1 MKKHQV
7 PTTSMPDIAT
17 RVYNH
22 NFKLDPIVRSLL
34 DTDIYK
40 LLMLQTIWKERKDV
54 PVTFSL
60 INRTRSVRLADE
72 IDEKELR
79 AQLDHARR
87 IRLSKK
93 ELIWLTG
100 NTFYGK
106 ERLFTKEFLEWF
118 RTYQLPEYQLSV
130 EDGQYVLSF
139 EGTWAD
145 VTLWEIP
152 VLSIISELRSRAATH
167 GVGRFELD
175 VLYAR
180 AKAKLWEKVLELNKL
195 PDLRIAD
202 FGTRRRHS
210 FLWQRWCIA
219 AMKEGL
225 GEKFVG
231 TSNVLMAMDLDL
243 DAIGTNA
250 HELPMVEAA
259 LANGEQELLQSPYS
273 VLKSWSRTYDG
284 NLLIVLPDTYGT
296 TRFLER
302 APDWVAD
309 WSGFRI
315 DSKEPIA
322 GGEELIA
329 WWQSRGKDPKDKLLI
344 FSDGLTVE
352 TIIEAYERFNGRVRL
367 SFGWGTHLTND
378 FSDCATV
385 YTSQL
390 KAISLVCKVR
400 QADGKPTVKLSDNF
414 DKATGPKK
422 EIERYRSI
430 FGLENMERHDVTV

>member
-1 MKKHQV
+1 MIQN
-7 PTTSMPDIAT
+7 PMPDIAS

-22 NFKLDPIVRSLL
+22 TFKLDPIVRSLL
-34 DTDIYK
+34 DTDVYK
-40 LLMLQTIWKERKDV
+40 LLMLQTIWKEKADV

-60 INRTRSVRLADE
+60 INRTKSVRLVDE
-72 IDEKELR
+72 IDESDLR
-79 AQLDHARR
+79 EQLDHARTL
-87 IRLSKK
+87 RLSKK
-93 ELIWLTG
+93 EFIWLAG

-106 ERLFTKEFLEWF
+106 ERLFSAEFLNWLKN
-118 RTYQLPEYQLSV
+118 YQLPDYELSKSN
-130 EDGQYVLSF
+130 GQYQIDF
-139 EGTWAD
+139 KGTWAD

-152 VLSIISELRSRAATH
+152 VLSIISELRSRAALQPI
-167 GVGRFELD
+167 GRFELD

-180 AKAKLWEKVLELNKL
+180 AKAKLWEKVLRLEALPELI
-195 PDLRIAD
+195 IAD

-225 GEKFVG
+225 GEKFIG

-243 DAIGTNA
+243 EAIGTNA

-259 LANGEQELLQSPYS
+259 SAKDDNELLLSPYR
-273 VLKSWSRTYDG
+273 VLERWQRTYDG

-296 TRFLER
+296 SSFLHH

-329 WWQSRGKDPKDKLLI
+329 WWKSRGQNPADKLLI

-352 TIIEAYERFNGRVRL
+352 TIEKVYKRFNGRVRL

-378 FSDCATV
+378 FRDCATRENQRL
-385 YTSQL
+385 SP
-390 KAISLVCKVR
+390 ISLVCKVTH
-400 QADGKPTVKLSDNF
+400 AMGKPTVKLSDNL
-414 DKATGPKK
+414 DKATGPAAA
-422 EIERYRSI
+422 IAHYQRV
-430 FGLENMERHDVTV
+430 FGQADMDRRDVLV

>member
-1 MKKHQV
+1 M
-7 PTTSMPDIAT
+7 PITPMPDIAT

-34 DTDIYK
+34 DTDVYK
-40 LLMLQTIWKERKDV
+40 LLMLQTIWKEKRDV
-54 PVTFSL
+54 PVTFTL
-60 INRTRSVRLADE
+60 INRTKSVRLADE
-72 IDEKELR
+72 IDEKRLR
-79 AQLDHARR
+79 AQLDHARTL
-87 IRLSKK
+87 RLTKK

-100 NTFYGK
+100 NTFYGR
-106 ERLFTKEFLEWF
+106 ERLFTNEFLEWF
-118 RTYQLPEYQLSV
+118 RSYQLPEYQLSI
-130 EDGQYVLSF
+130 EDGQYKIDF

-167 GVGRFELD
+167 GVGRFEVD

-180 AKAKLWEKVLELNKL
+180 AKAKLWEKVLRLNKL
-195 PDLRIAD
+195 PELSIAD

-225 GEKFVG
+225 GDKFTG

-259 LANGEQELLQSPYS
+259 LANTEEELLNSPYT
-273 VLKSWSRTYDG
+273 VLERWSRTYDG

-296 TRFLER
+296 TDFLSR
-302 APDWVAD
+302 APDWVAK

-322 GGEELIA
+322 GGEELIE
-329 WWQSRGKDPKDKLLI
+329 WWASRGENPQEKLLI

-352 TIIEAYERFNGRVRL
+352 TIEQVYERFHGRVRL

-385 YTSQL
+385 FNPQL

-400 QADGKPTVKLSDNF
+400 QANGKPTVKLSDNL
-414 DKATGPKK
+414 DKATGPQA
-422 EIERYRSI
+422 EIEKYRSI
-430 FGLENMERHDVTV
+430 FGRDNMERHEVIV

>member
-1 MKKHQV
+1 M
-7 PTTSMPDIAT
+7 TTSLMPDLAT

-40 LLMLQTIWKERKDV
+40 LLMLQTIWKERRDV

-60 INRTRSVRLADE
+60 INRTTSVRLADE
-72 IDEKELR
+72 IDERELR
-79 AQLDHARR
+79 AQLDNARR
-87 IRLSKK
+87 IRLTKK
-93 ELIWLTG
+93 EVIWLTG
-100 NTFYGK
+100 NTFYGQ
-106 ERLFTKEFLEWF
+106 ERLFTKEFIEWF
-118 RTYQLPEYQLSV
+118 SKYSLPEYKLSI
-130 EDGQYVLSF
+130 EDGQYRIDF
-139 EGTWAD
+139 EGSWAD

-180 AKAKLWEKVLELNKL
+180 AKAKLWEKVLRLNQL
-195 PDLRIAD
+195 PDLLIAD

-225 GEKFVG
+225 GDKFIG
-231 TSNVLMAMDLDL
+231 TSNVLLAMNLDV

-250 HELPMVEAA
+250 HELPMIEAA
-259 LANGEQELLQSPYS
+259 LANSDDELLQSPYT
-273 VLKSWSRTYDG
+273 VLERWSRTYDG

-296 TRFLER
+296 SGFLKR
-302 APDWVAD
+302 APGWVAK
-309 WSGFRI
+309 WSGIRI

-329 WWQSRGKDPKDKLLI
+329 WWQSRGEDPKEKLII
-344 FSDGLTVE
+344 FSDGLTVD
-352 TIIEAYERFNGRVRL
+352 TIEEVYKQFNGRVRL

-378 FSDCATV
+378 FSDCATRF
-385 YTSQL
+385 TPQL

-400 QADGKPTVKLSDNF
+400 QASGRATVKLSDNI
-414 DKATGPKK
+414 DKATGPTS

-430 FGLENMERHDVTV
+430 FGEDNIEQIKVTV

>member
-1 MKKHQV
+1 MAQR
-7 PTTSMPDIAT
+7 PMPDIAT

-34 DTDIYK
+34 DTDVYK
-40 LLMLQTIWKERKDV
+40 LLMLQTIWKERPDV

-60 INRTRSVRLADE
+60 INRTKTVRLAEE

-79 AQLDHARR
+79 AQLDHART
-87 IRLSKK
+87 IGISKM

-100 NTFYGK
+100 NTFYGH
-106 ERLFTKEFLEWF
+106 ERLFSKEFLEWL
-118 RTYQLPEYQLSV
+118 RHYKLPEYELSV
-130 EDGQYVLSF
+130 EDGQYKIDFQGDWV
-139 EGTWAD
+139 D

-152 VLSIISELRSRAATH
+152 VLSIISELRSRAAVH

-180 AKAKLWEKVLELNKL
+180 AKAKLWEKVLRLDQL
-195 PDLRIAD
+195 PDLKIAD

-210 FLWQRWCIA
+210 YLWQRWCIS

-225 GEKFVG
+225 GNKFIG
-231 TSNVLMAMDLDL
+231 TSNVLMAMNLDL

-259 LANGEQELLQSPYS
+259 LANNDAELVQSPYN
-273 VLKSWSRTYDG
+273 VLKAWSRTYDG

-296 TRFLER
+296 TAFLDK

-322 GGEELIA
+322 GGEELIQ
-329 WWQSRGKDPKDKLLI
+329 WWKDRGKDPQDKLLI
-344 FSDGLTVE
+344 FSDGLTVDK
-352 TIIEAYERFNGRVRL
+352 IEQVYKRFNGRVRL

-385 YTSQL
+385 DTEQL
-390 KAISLVCKVR
+390 KAISLVCKVTD
-400 QADGKPTVKLSDNF
+400 ANGNSTVKLSDNF
-414 DKATGPKK
+414 DKATGPDF
-422 EIERYRSI
+422 EIERYRTI
-430 FGLENMERHDVTV
+430 FGLDNMESHDVTV

>member
-1 MKKHQV
+1 M
-7 PTTSMPDIAT
+7 TISATPDIAT

-40 LLMLQTIWKERKDV
+40 LLMLQTIWKERRDV

-60 INRTRSVRLADE
+60 INRTKSVRLADE

-79 AQLDHARR
+79 AQLDNARK

-100 NTFYGK
+100 NTFYGR
-106 ERLFTKEFLEWF
+106 ERLFSKEFLEWF
-118 RTYQLPEYQLSV
+118 REYQLPEYQLSIK
-130 EDGQYVLSF
+130 DGQYQIDF

-180 AKAKLWEKVLELNKL
+180 AKAKLWEKVLRLNEL

-225 GEKFVG
+225 GEKFTG
-231 TSNVLMAMDLDL
+231 TSNVLIAMNLDL

-259 LANGEQELLQSPYS
+259 LADNEQQLKQSPYT
-273 VLKSWSRTYDG
+273 VLERWSRTYDD

-296 TRFLER
+296 TNFLKN
-302 APDWVAD
+302 APDWVAK

-315 DSKEPIA
+315 DSKEPIV

-329 WWQSRGKDPKDKLLI
+329 WWKHRGEDPRDKLLI

-352 TIIEAYERFNGRVRL
+352 TIEEAYERFNGRVRV

-385 YTSQL
+385 HNQQL

-400 QADGKPTVKLSDNF
+400 QANGKPTVKLSDNIE
-414 DKATGPKK
+414 KATGPKD
-422 EIERYRSI
+422 EVERYRSI
-430 FGLENMERHDVTV
+430 FGLDNIASHEVIV

>member
-1 MKKHQV
+1 
-7 PTTSMPDIAT
+7 MPDIAS

-22 NFKLDPIVRSLL
+22 SFKLDPIVRSLL

-40 LLMLQTIWKERKDV
+40 LLMLQTIWKERPDV

-60 INRTRSVRLADE
+60 INRTQSIRLAEE
-72 IDEKELR
+72 IDEQELR
-79 AQLDHARR
+79 AQLDHARSVG
-87 IRLSKK
+87 ISKK

-100 NTFYGK
+100 NTFYGR
-106 ERLFTKEFLEWF
+106 ERLFTGEFLEWL
-118 RTYQLPEYQLSV
+118 RNYRLPEYKLRI
-130 EDGQYVLSF
+130 EDGQYLIDF
-139 EGTWAD
+139 HGNWAD
-145 VTLWEIP
+145 VSLWEIP
-152 VLSIISELRSRAATH
+152 VLSIISELRSRAAMH

-180 AKAKLWEKVLELNKL
+180 AKAKLWEKVLRLDALPELK
-195 PDLRIAD
+195 IAD

-210 FLWQRWCIA
+210 FLWQRWCIS

-225 GEKFVG
+225 AEKFIG

-259 LANGEQELLQSPYS
+259 LASNDAELLSSPYQ
-273 VLKSWSRTYDG
+273 VLENWSRTYDG

-296 TRFLER
+296 TNFLAN
-302 APDWVAD
+302 APDWVAE

-315 DSKEPIA
+315 DSKEPIS
-322 GGEELIA
+322 GGEELIS
-329 WWQSRGKDPKDKLLI
+329 WWQSRGQDPREKLLI

-352 TIIEAYERFNGRVRL
+352 TIEEVYHRFTGRVRV

-378 FSDCATV
+378 FSECAPIKNE
-385 YTSQL
+385 QL
-390 KAISLVCKVR
+390 RAISLVCKVTH
-400 QADGKPTVKLSDNF
+400 ANGKSTVKLSDNY
-414 DKATGPKK
+414 DKATGPKV
-422 EIERYRSI
+422 EIERYRDI
-430 FGLENMERHDVTV
+430 FGQDDMHRQDVVV

>member
-1 MKKHQV
+1 MVQS
-7 PTTSMPDIAT
+7 PMPDIAT

-34 DTDIYK
+34 DTDVYK
-40 LLMLQTIWKERKDV
+40 LLMLQTIWKERPDV

-60 INRTRSVRLADE
+60 INRTKSVLLAEEVDE
-72 IDEKELR
+72 QELR

-87 IRLSKK
+87 IKISKK

-100 NTFYGK
+100 NTFYGR
-106 ERLFTKEFLEWF
+106 ERLFSKEFIEWL
-118 RTYQLPEYQLSV
+118 RNYELPAYQLQV
-130 EDGQYVLSF
+130 EDGQYKIEF
-139 EGTWAD
+139 QGNWAD

-152 VLSIISELRSRAATH
+152 VLSIISELRSRAAMH

-180 AKAKLWEKVLELNKL
+180 AKAKLWEKVLRLDKL
-195 PDLRIAD
+195 PELKIAD

-219 AMKEGL
+219 ALKEGL
-225 GEKFVG
+225 GDKFIG

-259 LANGEQELLQSPYS
+259 LAESDEDLRRSPYR
-273 VLKSWSRTYDG
+273 VLQHWSRTYDG

-296 TRFLER
+296 SAFLEQ

-322 GGEELIA
+322 GGEELIS
-329 WWQSRGKDPKDKLLI
+329 WWQKKGQDPTEKLLI

-352 TIIEAYERFNGRVRL
+352 TIEQVYERFNGRVRL

-385 YTSQL
+385 FNQQL
-390 KAISLVCKVR
+390 KAISLVCKVTHANDR
-400 QADGKPTVKLSDNF
+400 PTVKLSDNL
-414 DKATGPKK
+414 DKATGPEQ

-430 FGLENMERHDVTV
+430 FGLDNMERHDVIV

>member
-1 MKKHQV
+1 
-7 PTTSMPDIAT
+7 MPDIAT

-22 NFKLDPIVRSLL
+22 NFKSDPIVRSLL
-34 DTDIYK
+34 DTDVYK
-40 LLMLQTIWKERKDV
+40 LLMLQTIWKERPNV

-60 INRTRSVRLADE
+60 INRTKTVLLAEE
-72 IDEKELR
+72 IDEQELR
-79 AQLDHARR
+79 AQLDHARS
-87 IRLSKK
+87 IKLSKK

-100 NTFYGK
+100 NTFYGR
-106 ERLFTKEFLEWF
+106 ERLFTKEFLEWL
-118 RTYQLPEYQLSV
+118 RHYQLPAYELTV
-130 EDGQYVLSF
+130 ENGQYKIDF
-139 EGTWAD
+139 QGDWAD

-152 VLSIISELRSRAATH
+152 VLSIISELRSRAAMH

-180 AKAKLWEKVLELNKL
+180 AKAKLWEKVLRLDHL
-195 PDLRIAD
+195 PDLKIAD

-225 GEKFVG
+225 GNKFIG

-259 LANGEQELLQSPYS
+259 LADNDAELVQSPYH
-273 VLKSWSRTYDG
+273 VLKHWSRTYDG

-296 TRFLER
+296 TAFLEK

-322 GGEELIA
+322 GGEELIQ
-329 WWQSRGKDPKDKLLI
+329 WWKERGKDPKNKLLI

-352 TIIEAYERFNGRVRL
+352 KIEQVYKRFNGRVRL

-378 FSDCATV
+378 FSDCATIDNL
-385 YTSQL
+385 QL
-390 KAISLVCKVR
+390 KAISLVCKVTH
-400 QADGKPTVKLSDNF
+400 ANGKPTVKLSDNF
-414 DKATGPKK
+414 DKATGPDE

-430 FGLENMERHDVTV
+430 FGQDNMDRQDVLV